1 MKPLTLF
8 IFLNVCATISTV
20 SRDTSEENMRQSGIL
35 LHISSL
41 PGPYG
46 IGSFGEGAYQFIDFL
61 KKSKQSYWQILPLG
75 PTSYGDSPYQT
86 FSGNALNHYFI
97 DLDFLIEEELLT
109 KKEIIMHKPNPKD
122 INYGALYNDRLP
134 ILKTAFRHFEKN
146 KAYTRFIHQHASWLD
161 DYAIFMSLKTF
172 FDGQSFNSWP
182 EDIKMRYD
190 YAVSYYRDLLKED
203 IEFHKFLQYKAYQQW
218 LNLKTYANKKGIQ
231 IIGDIPIYLAYDST
245 EVWTQPHVFQLN
257 HEKEMTHVAGV
268 PPDGFSADGQLWGN
282 PLYNWDYLKQ
292 TNYDFWV
299 ARMELQ
305 SKLYDMIRIDHFI
318 GFEHYYSIPATEKT
332 ARHGQWVDGPSYE
345 LFKTI
350 KERLGQL
357 NIIAEDLGRMTQGVI
372 ELLKNTGFPGMKLTQ
387 FALFDEGNNASL
399 PHGFSKNTVAYTGTH
414 DNETTK
420 SWFKHLDTNTKKHV
434 LRYTNT
440 GSRESVTYGLIKE
453 TLKCP
458 SKIAMIP
465 FQDYLELGDAGRMNE
480 PSTIGKNWRYRTL
493 HKDFTIQLQR
503 KIAML
508 TKLYGR
514 HKEQRD
520 QVYIES

>member
-1 MKPLTLF
+1 MR
-8 IFLNVCATISTV
+8 NYATISTL
-20 SRDTSEENMRQSGIL
+20 SRDTMEDYMRSSGIL

-46 IGSFGEGAYQFIDFL
+46 IGTFGEAAYQFIDFL

-97 DLDFLIEEELLT
+97 DLDRLIQEKLLT
-109 KKEIIMHKPNPKD
+109 KKDIVMHKVNPKD
-122 INYGALYNDRLP
+122 IHYGALYEDRLP
-134 ILKTAFRHFEKN
+134 ILKKAFLRFEKN
-146 KAYTRFIHQHASWLD
+146 KAYTRFLNQHAAWLHN
-161 DYAIFMSLKTF
+161 YALFMSLKRF
-172 FDGQSFNSWP
+172 FDGAPFNQRP

-190 YAVSYYRDLLKED
+190 FALTYYNDKLNED
-203 IEFHKFLQYKAYQQW
+203 IEFHKFLQFKAYQQW
-218 LNLKTYANKKGIQ
+218 FLLKNYANKKGIQ
-231 IIGDIPIYLAYDST
+231 IIGDIPIYLAYDSS
-245 EVWTQPHVFQLN
+245 EVWTQPQVFQLN

-268 PPDGFSADGQLWGN
+268 PPDGFSEDGQLWGN
-282 PLYNWDYLKQ
+282 PLYDWGYLKH

-299 ARMELQ
+299 ARMSSQ

-318 GFEHYYSIPATEKT
+318 GFEHYYSIPAHEKT
-332 ARHGQWVDGPSYE
+332 ARHGVWLDGPGYD
-345 LFKTI
+345 LFQTI
-350 KERLGQL
+350 ESRLGKL
-357 NIIAEDLGRMTQGVI
+357 NIIAEDLGRVTTRVV

-387 FALFDEGNNASL
+387 FALYDEGNNASL
-399 PHGFSKNTVAYTGTH
+399 PHGFPVNTVAYTGTH

-420 SWFKHLDTNTKKHV
+420 SWFKHLNVKTKTHV

-458 SKIAMIP
+458 SKIAIIP

-480 PSTIGKNWRYRTL
+480 PSTIGKNWRFRTV
-493 HKDFTIQLQR
+493 HRDFTIQLQR

-520 QVYIES
+520 EIYIES

>member
-46 IGSFGEGAYQFIDFL
+46 IGSFGDGAYQFIDFL

-97 DLDFLIEEELLT
+97 DLDLLIEEGLLT
-109 KKEIIMHKPNPKD
+109 KKDIIMHKPNPKD
-122 INYGALYNDRLP
+122 INYGALYQDRLP
-134 ILKTAFRHFEKN
+134 ILKKAFYHFEKN
-146 KAYTRFIHQHASWLD
+146 KAYTRFINQHAAWID
-161 DYAIFMSLKTF
+161 DYAMFMSLKTF
-172 FDGQSFNSWP
+172 FKGQSFNLWP

-190 YAVSYYRDLLKED
+190 YALTYYLDLLKEE
-203 IEFHKFLQYKAYQQW
+203 IEFHKFLQFKAYQQW
-218 LNLKTYANKKGIQ
+218 FNLKTYANKKGIQ

-245 EVWTQPHVFQLN
+245 EVWTQPQVFQLN
-257 HEKEMTHVAGV
+257 QEREMTHVAGV
-268 PPDGFSADGQLWGN
+268 PPDGFSEDGQLWGN
-282 PLYNWDYLKQ
+282 PLYNWGYLKE

-299 ARMELQ
+299 ARMALQ

-318 GFEHYYSIPATEKT
+318 GFEHYYSIPAKEKT
-332 ARHGQWVDGPSYE
+332 ARNGQWLDGPSYA
-345 LFKTI
+345 LFEAI
-350 KERLGQL
+350 KARLGQL

-399 PHGFSKNTVAYTGTH
+399 PHGFSKNSVAYTGTH

-420 SWFKHLDTNTKKHV
+420 SWFKHLDANTKRHV

-458 SKIAMIP
+458 SKIAIIP

-480 PSTIGKNWRYRTL
+480 PSTIGKNWRYRAL

-520 QVYIES
+520 QVYVES

>member
-20 SRDTSEENMRQSGIL
+20 SRDTSEGNMRQSGIL

-46 IGSFGEGAYQFIDFL
+46 IGSFGDGAYQFIDFL

-97 DLDFLIEEELLT
+97 DLDLLIEEGLLT
-109 KKEIIMHKPNPKD
+109 KKDIIMHKPNPKD
-122 INYGALYNDRLP
+122 INYGALYQDRLP
-134 ILKTAFRHFEKN
+134 ILKKAFYHFEKN
-146 KAYTRFIHQHASWLD
+146 KAYTRFINQHASWLE
-161 DYAIFMSLKTF
+161 DYAMFMSLKTF
-172 FDGQSFNSWP
+172 FAGQSFNLWP

-190 YAVSYYRDLLKED
+190 YALTYYFDLLKEE
-203 IEFHKFLQYKAYQQW
+203 IEFHKFLQFKAYQQW

-245 EVWTQPHVFQLN
+245 EVWTQPQVFQLN
-257 HEKEMTHVAGV
+257 QEREMTHVAGV
-268 PPDGFSADGQLWGN
+268 PPDGFSEDGQLWGN
-282 PLYNWDYLKQ
+282 PLYNWGYLKE

-299 ARMELQ
+299 ARMALQ

-318 GFEHYYSIPATEKT
+318 GFEHYYSIPATEMT
-332 ARHGQWVDGPSYE
+332 ARNGQWLDGPSYA
-345 LFKTI
+345 LFEAI

-357 NIIAEDLGRMTQGVI
+357 NIIAEDLGRMTKGVI

-399 PHGFSKNTVAYTGTH
+399 PHGFSKNSVAYTGTH

-420 SWFKHLDTNTKKHV
+420 SWFKHLDAHTKRHV

-458 SKIAMIP
+458 SKIAIIP

-480 PSTIGKNWRYRTL
+480 PSTIGKNWRYRAL

-520 QVYIES
+520 QVYVES